1 VSNIV
6 IKSVAELF
14 GVLSNPIRVE
24 IIVLLAEQEKDVKE
38 IHSKLG
44 LSSSNVSQHLSIL
57 RSHHLVTLRKQET
70 RVFYKLNNK
79 KVITIIRKTVEL
91 LESEIS
97 EAETLKQLIDK
108 VKI

>member
-1 VSNIV
+1 MSNIV

-38 IHSKLG
+38 IHNKLG

-57 RSHHLVTLRKQET
+57 RSHHLVTLRKQGT

-97 EAETLKQLIDK
+97 EAETLKQLINK